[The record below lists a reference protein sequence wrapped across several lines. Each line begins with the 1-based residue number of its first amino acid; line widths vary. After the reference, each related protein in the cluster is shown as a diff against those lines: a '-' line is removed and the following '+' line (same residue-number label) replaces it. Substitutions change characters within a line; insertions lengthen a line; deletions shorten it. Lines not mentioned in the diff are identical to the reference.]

1 MLPPTDAT
9 QGASTKQEVI
19 RLTTLLDAFTSFAI
33 SQGLRLKELMMPAR
47 ATPDEVLRR
56 FYIVLDLAKKDK
68 GLLFY
73 SFDSRVCGMCSSALP
88 DIPGPSCSD
97 INVINNTIQYNTI
110 QYNTSWGTGTPPG
123 TSLQANYEA
132 HGRIK
137 PIACNRVIVPYPI
150 HLYAFQ
156 RAVRQ
161 AAWKR
166 YVPEHT
172 PGRSGHQG
180 NQDGHGTQQ

>member
-1 MLPPTDAT
+1 MSHVGKSLIQGMGSRYIGGWRVLLPWMQTVVCLCTPQALPQHPGYPNWEMKEHMSVSPPTAGAHVLPPTDAT

-73 SFDSRVCGMCSSALP
+73 CFDSRVCGMCSSALP
-88 DIPGPSCSD
+88 DIPGPSCSID
-97 INVINNTIQYNTI
+97 DYMITSTLTQPRVAYNYGIRPT
-110 QYNTSWGTGTPPG
+110 
-123 TSLQANYEA
+123 L
-132 HGRIK
+132 
-137 PIACNRVIVPYPI
+137 
-150 HLYAFQ
+150 
-156 RAVRQ
+156 
-161 AAWKR
+161 
-166 YVPEHT
+166 
-172 PGRSGHQG
+172 
-180 NQDGHGTQQ
+180 